1 MVRDMR
7 RGLRMTRP
15 TTLTLSLSLAASLLV
30 TAVATA
36 EPATA
41 PLARSS
47 ALPGADELAGLW
59 RVGGVDARGERF
71 TGALTLLYTPR
82 GLCYTRRL
90 AGATTD
96 EVGDARLV
104 AGRLYLCER
113 PPAAGLTL
121 QLTGLTPN
129 AAEPR
134 RAVYAADASGPH
146 VLDGRFTG
154 SPRASGHETLRRADA
169 DNALELL
176 VDTEAFPRV
185 FQALRGARRSIYLQT
200 FSWFDDATGFEVA
213 RILAAKR
220 AEGLDVR
227 CLVEAVPQKNG
238 VGWKVGKYLK
248 EQGVDLRLH
257 HGLGSGIVES
267 LKSVGRK
274 ITGLLGRLIGR
285 KAPAPRE
292 SRGVLNHDH
301 RKLIVVDGAVGFTGG
316 MNIADKYAD
325 AKTWHDVHCRV
336 EGSAARRMVDTFF
349 DRWRAS
355 GGKGQP
361 AAPLPPGG
369 VGDYPVEVLVNVPG
383 LSLEITRRYVDEI
396 GRTTRS
402 IHLENPYLLYDPVV
416 NGLKARAK
424 AGVDVIAIIPDNDR
438 NDEAL
443 VRDAFD
449 WIQNDV
455 LRSGVRLFKYRD
467 RMAHGKVAA
476 FDGRLGT
483 VGSTNLDMFAMER
496 NAEINAFVPDAR
508 FCETLEAKVFRP
520 DMLNSRRAGVIQL
533 GFWQKL
539 KSGAL
544 HAIRSF
550 L

>member
-1 MVRDMR
+1 
-7 RGLRMTRP
+7 MTRP
-15 TTLTLSLSLAASLLV
+15 TSLTLSLSLAASLLV

-36 EPATA
+36 EPAST
-41 PLARSS
+41 PLAPTS
-47 ALPGADELAGLW
+47 ALGDRLAGCW
-59 RVGGVDARGERF
+59 RVDGVDAAGQRF
-71 TGALTLLYTPR
+71 TGSLALLSTPR

-90 AGATTD
+90 AGAATD
-96 EVGDARLV
+96 EVGDGRLV
-104 AGRLYLCER
+104 GGRLFLFER
-113 PPAAGLTL
+113 QPTSGLIL
-121 QLTGLTPN
+121 HLGAPG
-129 AAEPR
+129 ARAVEPR
-134 RAVYAADASGPH
+134 RASYAAEAVGVH
-146 VLDGRFTG
+146 VLSGRFTG
-154 SPRASGHETLRRADA
+154 SARASGRETLRRADA

-176 VDTEAFPRV
+176 VDTEAFPRI
-185 FQALRGARRSIYLQT
+185 FAALRGARRSIYLQT

-213 RILAAKR
+213 RILAQKK

-238 VGWKVGKYLK
+238 VGWKVGKYLRD
-248 EQGVDLRLH
+248 QGVDLRLH
-257 HGLGSGIVES
+257 HGIGGGIVES

-274 ITGLLGRLIGR
+274 ITGFFGRLVGR
-285 KAPAPRE
+285 RPPPPRE

-316 MNIADKYAD
+316 MNIADKYAN
-325 AKTWHDVHCRV
+325 ARTWHDVHCRV

-355 GGKGQP
+355 GGEGEP
-361 AAPLPPGG
+361 AAPLPLAPG
-369 VGDYPVEVLVNVPG
+369 GDYPVEVVVNVPG
-383 LSLEITRRYVDEI
+383 LNLDVTRRYVDEI
-396 GRTTRS
+396 RRATRS

-424 AGVDVIAIIPDNDR
+424 AGVDVVAIIPDNDR

-443 VRDAFD
+443 VRDAFN

-455 LRSGVRLFKYRD
+455 VRSGVKLFKYRD

-476 FDGRLGT
+476 FDGRVGT

-496 NAEINAFVPDAR
+496 NAELNVFVPDAR
-508 FCETLEAKVFRP
+508 FCETLERKVFRP
-520 DMLNSRRAGVIQL
+520 DMLNSNRAGVIQL

-539 KSGAL
+539 KAGAL
-544 HAIRSF
+544 HAVRSF

>member
-1 MVRDMR
+1 
-7 RGLRMTRP
+7 MTRP
-15 TTLTLSLSLAASLLV
+15 TALTLSLSLAASLLV
-30 TAVATA
+30 TAAATA
-36 EPATA
+36 EPATTTPA
-41 PLARSS
+41 SRAG
-47 ALPGADELAGLW
+47 ALQGPDQLAGLW
-59 RVGGVDARGERF
+59 RVDGVDARGERF
-71 TGALTLLYTPR
+71 TGAVTLLVTPR
-82 GLCYTRRL
+82 GLCYTRRV
-90 AGATTD
+90 AGASAD

-113 PPAAGLTL
+113 PAAAGLAL
-121 QLTGLTPN
+121 QLTGLEPN
-129 AAEPR
+129 ATEPR
-134 RAVYAADASGPH
+134 RAVYAAEAAGAH
-146 VLDGRFTG
+146 VLSGRFTG
-154 SPRASGHETLRRADA
+154 SPRTSGHETLRRADA

-176 VDTEAFPRV
+176 VDAEAFPRI
-185 FQALRGARRSIYLQT
+185 FAALRGARRSIYLQT

-238 VGWKVGKYLK
+238 VGWKVGRYLK

-257 HGLGSGIVES
+257 HGLGSGILES
-267 LKSVGRK
+267 LKGVGRK
-274 ITGLLGRLIGR
+274 ITGFFGRLIGR
-285 KAPAPRE
+285 KAPPPRE

-316 MNIADKYAD
+316 MNIADKYAN
-325 AKTWHDVHCRV
+325 ARTWHDVHCRV

-355 GGKGQP
+355 GGKGEP
-361 AAPLPPGG
+361 AAPLAPEQG
-369 VGDYPVEVLVNVPG
+369 GDYPVQVVVNVPG
-383 LSLEITRRYVDEI
+383 LNLDVTRRYVDEI
-396 GRTTRS
+396 GRAARS

-416 NGLKARAK
+416 NGLKGRAR
-424 AGVDVIAIIPDNDR
+424 AGVDVVAIIPDNDR
-438 NDEAL
+438 NDEAM

-455 LRSGVRLFKYRD
+455 VRSGVKLFKYRD

-476 FDGRLGT
+476 FDGRLAT
-483 VGSTNLDMFAMER
+483 VGSTNLDTFAMER
-496 NAEINAFVPDAR
+496 NAEINVFVPDAR
-508 FCETLEAKVFRP
+508 FCETLEQEVFRP
-520 DMLNSRRAGVIQL
+520 DVLNSRRAGVVQL